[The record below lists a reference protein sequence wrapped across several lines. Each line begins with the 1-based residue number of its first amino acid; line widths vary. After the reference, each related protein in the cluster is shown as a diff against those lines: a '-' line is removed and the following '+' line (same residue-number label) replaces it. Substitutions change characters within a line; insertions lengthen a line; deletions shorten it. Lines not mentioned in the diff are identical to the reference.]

1 MGVRGSIKQVLAAA
15 VVIALYVAGH
25 VSPLLGQNLQVGLA
39 CGAAG
44 TSVWFDVTLDPQGDS
59 IGAVQNDITFNS
71 TNAPITTCTKNT
83 ELASKDLS
91 LSFLPS
97 GCAGS
102 ACTTVRAIVLS
113 LSNTDAILTPMVLY
127 RCRVDIPANAT
138 PGNYPLAIHDASG
151 SDPIS
156 NRKTISGISG
166 QVSVT
171 SGSCGC

>member
-1 MGVRGSIKQVLAAA
+1 MFA
-15 VVIALYVAGH
+15 H
-25 VSPLLGQNLQVGLA
+25 SPIRRLLGVAVTGLPFLACVRPVLSQSLTVGLA

-44 TSVWFDVTLDPQGDS
+44 TSVWFDVTFDPQGDS